1 MTESTQCAH
10 VIRVTRANPCSTSD
24 SLILL
29 YAVLT
34 DTADDAVEAVR
45 KIVADN
51 VHIEPVGDVV
61 LPVTAAALGLLP
73 GQPRLL

>member
-10 VIRVTRANPCSTSD
+10 VVRVTRADPCSTSD

-34 DTADDAVEAVR
+34 DTPNDAVEAVR
-45 KIVADN
+45 RIVADN
-51 VHIEPVGDVV
+51 VQVEPVGDVV

>member
-10 VIRVTRANPCSTSD
+10 VIRVTRADTCSASG
-24 SLILL
+24 SFILL

-34 DTADDAVEAVR
+34 DTADDAVNAVR

-51 VHIEPVGDVV
+51 VKVEPVGDVV
-61 LPVTAAALGLLP
+61 LPDTAAALGLLL